1 MKFHETH
8 FEEYLV
14 SQQEHSL
21 HPSLNSIYKRF
32 PAHLTEM
39 KNLIF
44 YGPKGVGKY
53 TQMLAA
59 IKAYSPTDLKYE
71 KKICV
76 SYNKI
81 PYYFKISDIHFEIDM
96 SLLGCHSKLLWNE
109 VYNQIVDVVMAR
121 SEKIGIIVCKNFHEI
136 HSELLDTFYSYMQ
149 THDHAAVKLTFI
161 LLSEELSFIPE
172 NIRNCCQV
180 IKVPR
185 PTRAA
190 YNRALKTPLL
200 KDTVLDQITNIKNIQ
215 SPLNQQLMLPHEL
228 ICKKIIDEIIKPTAH
243 TNFLGVRDKL
253 YDLFIYHL
261 DVVECMWFI
270 IEYLIAHKHI
280 KADSITDLMVKLVSF
295 LQLYNNNYRPIYHLE
310 RLIMF
315 LIQRVHHMEVAAIS
329 RPGI

>member
-1 MKFHETH
+1 MKFYETH
-8 FEEYLV
+8 FEDYLA
-14 SQQEHSL
+14 SHQAHAL
-21 HPSLNSIYKRF
+21 HPALLSIYKRF
-32 PAHLTEM
+32 PTQLNLL

-59 IKAYSPTDLKYE
+59 IKMYSPTELKYE

-121 SEKIGIIVCKNFHEI
+121 TEKTGIIVCKNFQEI
-136 HSELLDTFYSYMQ
+136 HSELLDNFYSYMQ
-149 THDHAAVKLTFI
+149 THDQAAVKIIFVVLT
-161 LLSEELSFIPE
+161 EELSFIPE

-185 PTRAA
+185 PTRVA
-190 YNRALKTPLL
+190 YNRSLKTPLS
-200 KDTVLDQITNIKNIQ
+200 KDTALDEITNIKNIH
-215 SPLNQQLMLPHEL
+215 SPQNQQLMLPHEL
-228 ICKKIIDEIIKPTAH
+228 ICLKIIDDILKPSPL
-243 TNFLGVRDKL
+243 NFLGVRDKL

-270 IEYLIAHKHI
+270 IEYLIVHKHLQ
-280 KADSITDLMVKLVSF
+280 ADCITDLMVKTVSF

-310 RLIMF
+310 SLIMF
-315 LIQRVHHMEVAAIS
+315 LIQRVH
-329 RPGI
+329 RL